1 MKLHRWI
8 LVLLF
13 SAVGFP
19 ALAQQ
24 LAASGP
30 EWQITKKSDPSSG
43 TRNVVFTLAGKFLT
57 PPKSGSS
64 DHPTI
69 VVTCNPDKHVRG
81 LLGNLVSAT
90 LNVGAPLK
98 INYIEPEQLTTGISY
113 YPKVVVQYRVDER
126 KPEDDQ
132 WNPNSEKTGANLDKD
147 VIKKLIYD
155 RKVPVR
161 RVEIYAN
168 ENEAG
173 QIVMQFDMPDP
184 TQMAKTCGIF
194 EKK

>member
-24 LAASGP
+24 PAASGP
-30 EWQITKKSDPSSG
+30 EWQITKKTDPSSG

-64 DHPTI
+64 DHPTL

-90 LNVGAPLK
+90 L
-98 INYIEPEQLTTGISY
+98 
-113 YPKVVVQYRVDER
+113 
-126 KPEDDQ
+126 
-132 WNPNSEKTGANLDKD
+132 
-147 VIKKLIYD
+147 
-155 RKVPVR
+155 
-161 RVEIYAN
+161 N